1 MESIRIVRRANRKPV
16 LDHQAKPDNRVMT
29 TPQSKYGNLRDDFEK
44 LPVIELDPIQNA
56 DGTFKFMLGFSAL
69 GGDDPLG

>member
-1 MESIRIVRRANRKPV
+1 MEGIRIVRRATRKPL
-16 LDHQAKPDNRVMT
+16 LDHQARPDVRVLT
-29 TPQSKYGNLRDDFEK
+29 TPQSKYGNLRDDMEK

-56 DGTFKFMLGFSAL
+56 NGTFKFMLGFSAL